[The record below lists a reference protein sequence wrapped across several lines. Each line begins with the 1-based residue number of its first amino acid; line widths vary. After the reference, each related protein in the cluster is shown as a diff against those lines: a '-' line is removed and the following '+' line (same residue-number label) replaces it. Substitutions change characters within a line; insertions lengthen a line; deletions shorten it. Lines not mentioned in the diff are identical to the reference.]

1 VISTRAYLRLVGFIA
16 AILVAGCSAPFS
28 TTGALSPSGNA
39 VQASPQSV
47 ALANYYS
54 DLQQQMRLRGLLQLD
69 DSVAKMTVTPNIL
82 TRNFEAIALF
92 DEYRLVGSELV
103 PQSTPSLLRRW
114 EQPIRMDVEFGD
126 SVPISIQNSDSHF
139 LASYAQRL
147 SQVSGHPITMT
158 SRDPNYLV
166 LIVGEDD
173 RIAAVERLRDF
184 VPGISENAI
193 AALINLPRSRL
204 CMVYAV
210 PSTTNPLAY
219 GKSIAIIRSEHPT
232 LLRQSCIH
240 EEVAQGLG
248 LANDSPYARPSIFN
262 DDEEFGFLTVHDE
275 MLLNILY
282 DRRLSVGMTA
292 DQARPIVQKIAHELA
307 G

>member
-1 VISTRAYLRLVGFIA
+1 M
-16 AILVAGCSAPFS
+16 VAGCSAPYS
-28 TTGALSPSGNA
+28 TTGATA
-39 VQASPQSV
+39 TSV
-47 ALANYYS
+47 ATAQPSAQSAALSVYYA

-69 DSVAKMTVTPNIL
+69 DNNAEIAVTPRIL
-82 TRNFEAIALF
+82 ARNFEAIALF
-92 DEYRLVGSELV
+92 DEYQLHATGLV
-103 PQSTPSLLRRW
+103 PQTTASPLRRW
-114 EQPIRMDVEFGD
+114 EQPIKMDVEFGD
-126 SVPISIQNSDSHF
+126 SVPIAIRNSDSTF
-139 LASYAQRL
+139 LANYAQRL
-147 SQVSGHPITMT
+147 GRITGQSINMT

-173 RIAAVERLRDF
+173 REAAVSRLRNF

-193 AALINLPRSRL
+193 SALVNLPRSRL

-210 PSTTNPLAY
+210 PSSANPLAY
-219 GKSIAIIRSEHPT
+219 GKSIAIIRAEHPT

-262 DDEEFGFLTVHDE
+262 DDEEFGFLTRHDE
-275 MLLNILY
+275 MLLTILY

-292 DQARPIVQKIAHELA
+292 DQARPIVQQIAQELA